1 LSLEHWETY
10 YRGGALATGPTG
22 PDGAY
27 DRETR
32 AGWAE
37 FFATLPDGARL
48 LDIGTGNGVIPMIA
62 REVAAAG
69 GRQLQIDACDLAA
82 IDPLRD
88 VPGADQ
94 RLAGVRF
101 HPGVANERLPFEAG
115 CLQAVSGHYALEYGD
130 MAATLAE
137 VRRVLAPGGAARFV
151 LHHAGSVLVGNA
163 HGSLAE
169 ADFVLSELKL
179 YRKLRR
185 VVTMA
190 PTSTDAVNRAADE
203 LRGAI
208 RQLKQALATARAQGR
223 GLILDVTLD
232 ATQKLLVARTQ
243 GPPQEVE
250 REIDQVE
257 RELRASVRRLKDLVG
272 RALDAAAMDALVDR
286 AGALGFV
293 VITAAPELHAGDHL
307 VGWGLQ
313 MRKP

>member
-22 PDGAY
+22 ADGAY
-27 DRETR
+27 DQETR
-32 AGWAE
+32 AGWAA
-37 FFATLPDGARL
+37 FFASLPDGARL
-48 LDIGTGNGVIPMIA
+48 LDIGTGNGVIPMMA
-62 REVAAAG
+62 RESAVAAG
-69 GRQLQIDACDLAA
+69 KKLEIDATDLAA
-82 IDPLRD
+82 IAPLRD
-88 VPGADQ
+88 VPDAEQ

-115 CLQAVSGHYALEYGD
+115 CLHAVSGHYALEYGD

-137 VRRVLAPGGAARFV
+137 VGRVLRPGGLARFV
-151 LHHAGSVLVGNA
+151 LHHAESVLVGNA

-185 VVTMA
+185 VVTMEA
-190 PTSTDAVNRAADE
+190 TSTDAVNRAADE
-203 LRGAI
+203 LRTAI
-208 RQLKQALATARAQGR
+208 RQLKQALASARVQGR

-243 GPPQEVE
+243 GTPAEVE
-250 REIDQVE
+250 REIDGVE
-257 RELRASVRRLKDLVG
+257 GELRASVRRLKDLVG
-272 RALDAAAMDALVDR
+272 RALDAAAMAALVEQAR
-286 AGALGFV
+286 AVGFV
-293 VITAAPELHAGDHL
+293 DAAAAPELHAGDHL
-307 VGWGLQ
+307 VGWRLE